1 MKKKTA
7 LFLALAAIITSFS
20 GCSPKKNENTSA
32 ETTENTSASEITSAA
47 EVTSAA
53 ENIAEDDSEWG
64 KIAKDKVIAYV
75 DGHDDLNITFG
86 EFYREYRYYLISSG
100 ITDDFADDYRSS
112 CEETRS
118 SIITYLEFEK
128 IFLKVAE
135 ELGVGESSLTDAEL
149 ESVRTS
155 ADETIKNMC
164 QQYSSKAS
172 EQLGEDAT
180 LAELEALELELLEE
194 ALGKCGLS
202 TEIFY
207 TWEKNSYVQE
217 KLFEKITE
225 NIDITEKQVDEMFD
239 EYVEL
244 AKAAYAESPV
254 NYESNAAY
262 TSVYIP
268 EGTRLASQI
277 ILLFDDETRAA
288 INQARTDGNTE
299 EADRLRSE
307 AYENNAEL
315 RQKTD
320 DISKLIKSG
329 NSFEELQETYNQDG
343 SNAPYAVV
351 PGSQY
356 FVSEFVDGVFGIEN
370 EGGVSE
376 PIISDFGVHFIRYDG
391 SAELSEKDISEIRS
405 SMSSYLHD
413 KEVENI
419 ENSKYSEWLSA
430 YPYITDNELLRIE
443 VSDGENTE
451 QTE

>member
-20 GCSPKKNENTSA
+20 GCGAKKNETAS
-32 ETTENTSASEITSAA
+32 ETTSESSASAYVQPT
-47 EVTSAA
+47 
-53 ENIAEDDSEWG
+53 AEDNSEWG
-64 KIAKDKVIAYV
+64 KIDRDKVIASV
-75 DGHDDLNITFG
+75 AGHDDLNVTFG

-100 ITDDFADDYRSS
+100 ITDDFADDYKSS

-135 ELGVGESSLTDAEL
+135 ELGVGISSLTDE
-149 ESVRTS
+149 ENETIKTS

-180 LAELEALELELLEE
+180 QAELEALELKLLEE
-194 ALGKCGLS
+194 ALGECGL
-202 TEIFY
+202 TTDIFY
-207 TWEKNSYVQE
+207 TWERNSCVQS

-225 NIDITEKQVDEMFD
+225 NIDITEEQVDEMFD

-254 NYESNAAY
+254 TYESNAAY
-262 TSVYIP
+262 TSVYVP

-277 ILLFDDETRAA
+277 ILLFDEETRTA

-299 EADRLRSE
+299 EADRLRKE
-307 AYENNAEL
+307 AYENNEEL
-315 RQKTD
+315 RLKTD
-320 DISKLIKSG
+320 DVAKLIKSG
-329 NSFEELQETYNQDG
+329 NSFEELQETYNEDS
-343 SNAPYAVV
+343 SNSPYTVV

-356 FVSEFVDGVFGIEN
+356 FVSEFVDGVFGIDEI
-370 EGGVSE
+370 GGVSE
-376 PIISDFGVHFIRYDG
+376 PIVSDFGVHFIKYAGD
-391 SAELSEKDISEIRS
+391 AELSDEDISAIRS

-430 YPYITDNELLRIE
+430 YPYTTDYELLRL
-443 VSDGENTE
+443 TAPE
-451 QTE
+451 QEETAQ